1 MESISKIVKLE
12 GSWIFIKIK
21 SLPTDFIVKEHI
33 NIPIY
38 KSLNDLIDK
47 DLKSFYI
54 VYRLTKENISTLK
67 LSDIFLKNNIKV
79 GFIGLKDKYSL
90 ASQYF
95 CFFIPNF
102 KQINKFIK
110 KIEDILKSIKS
121 VKHFEFIGY
130 IDKPLRKQDLIYNEF
145 KIILRDID
153 SKELEN
159 YVEKLNLFKDFYFLN
174 FYDDQRFPIYLDFS
188 IDNFISILNKIKND
202 LFSENPHFKKE
213 FSNDNLSNV
222 ISNYL
227 KEIKS
232 IFKIDFL
239 KDKENLTKIKLDKKE
254 ILFSFEFNIF
264 LNVLVFLAFDKKDLK
279 IYVSK
284 NNLMVLFDLTKEN
297 KQTIQKIIELIYK
310 KNFNSY
316 KNRKLFIKVNNLDFN
331 YSKDELS
338 RSDRYKVVLNF
349 NLESGGYAT
358 TFIKHLIPINPV
370 SSTKTKFIKIN

>member
-1 MESISKIVKLE
+1 
-12 GSWIFIKIK
+12 
-21 SLPTDFIVKEHI
+21 
-33 NIPIY
+33 
-38 KSLNDLIDK
+38 
-47 DLKSFYI
+47 
-54 VYRLTKENISTLK
+54 
-67 LSDIFLKNNIKV
+67 
-79 GFIGLKDKYSL
+79 
-90 ASQYF
+90 
-95 CFFIPNF
+95 
-102 KQINKFIK
+102 
-110 KIEDILKSIKS
+110 
-121 VKHFEFIGY
+121 
-130 IDKPLRKQDLIYNEF
+130 
-145 KIILRDID
+145 
-153 SKELEN
+153 
-159 YVEKLNLFKDFYFLN
+159 LN

-188 IDNFISILNKIKND
+188 IDNFISTLNKIKND
-202 LFSENPHFKKE
+202 LFSENPYFKND
-213 FSNDNLSNV
+213 FLRDNLSNV

-227 KEIKS
+227 REIKS

-264 LNVLVFLAFDKKDLK
+264 FNVLVFLAFDKKDLK

-284 NNLMVLFDLTKEN
+284 NNLMVLFDLTNEN
-297 KQTIQKIIELIYK
+297 KQTIQEIIELIY

-338 RSDRYKVVLNF
+338 RSDRYKIVLNF

>member
-1 MESISKIVKLE
+1 M
-12 GSWIFIKIK
+12 
-21 SLPTDFIVKEHI
+21 
-33 NIPIY
+33 
-38 KSLNDLIDK
+38 
-47 DLKSFYI
+47 
-54 VYRLTKENISTLK
+54 
-67 LSDIFLKNNIKV
+67 
-79 GFIGLKDKYSL
+79 
-90 ASQYF
+90 
-95 CFFIPNF
+95 
-102 KQINKFIK
+102 
-110 KIEDILKSIKS
+110 
-121 VKHFEFIGY
+121 
-130 IDKPLRKQDLIYNEF
+130 
-145 KIILRDID
+145 
-153 SKELEN
+153 
-159 YVEKLNLFKDFYFLN
+159 N

-188 IDNFISILNKIKND
+188 IDNFISTLNKIKND
-202 LFSENPHFKKE
+202 LFSENPYFKND
-213 FSNDNLSNV
+213 FLRDNLSNV

-227 KEIKS
+227 REIKS

-264 LNVLVFLAFDKKDLK
+264 FNVLVFLAFDKKDLK

-284 NNLMVLFDLTKEN
+284 NNLMVLFDLTNEN
-297 KQTIQKIIELIYK
+297 KQTIQEIIELIY

-338 RSDRYKVVLNF
+338 RSDRYKIVLNF

>member
-1 MESISKIVKLE
+1 M
-12 GSWIFIKIK
+12 
-21 SLPTDFIVKEHI
+21 
-33 NIPIY
+33 
-38 KSLNDLIDK
+38 
-47 DLKSFYI
+47 
-54 VYRLTKENISTLK
+54 
-67 LSDIFLKNNIKV
+67 
-79 GFIGLKDKYSL
+79 
-90 ASQYF
+90 
-95 CFFIPNF
+95 
-102 KQINKFIK
+102 
-110 KIEDILKSIKS
+110 
-121 VKHFEFIGY
+121 
-130 IDKPLRKQDLIYNEF
+130 
-145 KIILRDID
+145 
-153 SKELEN
+153 
-159 YVEKLNLFKDFYFLN
+159 N
-174 FYDDQRFPIYLDFS
+174 FYDDQRFPIYLNFS
-188 IDNFISILNKIKND
+188 IDNFIFILNKIKND

-222 ISNYL
+222 ISDYL

-239 KDKENLTKIKLDKKE
+239 KDKENLIKIKLDKKE

-264 LNVLVFLAFDKKDLK
+264 LNVLVFLVFDKKDLK

-284 NNLMVLFDLTKEN
+284 NNLMILFDLAKEN